1 MEKRT
6 ITVKGIGKVKL
17 KVDYIVISLELL
29 SLNKDYGKTMSLAS
43 EKLNALTNSLVD
55 AGFEK
60 QEIKTAKYEV

>member
-29 SLNKDYGKTMSLAS
+29 SLNKDYEKTMSLAS
-43 EKLNALTNSLVD
+43 SKL
-55 AGFEK
+55 K
-60 QEIKTAKYEV
+60 

>member
-17 KVDYIVISLELL
+17 KVDYIVISLELS
-29 SLNKDYGKTMSLAS
+29 SLNKDYEKTMSLAS
-43 EKLNALTNSLVD
+43 SKLNSLTNSLVD

-60 QEIKTAKYEV
+60 